1 MLRFIGLRFIGAI
14 GVAFAL
20 SAGPAAMASEAGV
33 TADQIKIGVQLPLTG
48 PASFVGQGAK
58 VGIDAALAEINDH
71 GGVNGRTVAVVYA
84 DDRGTPDGGVAAV
97 RRLVDEEQVLAVFNT
112 ATSTATVSALPFF
125 QQNGVPYLVSFA
137 SDPRVLEK
145 FYPNIYAG
153 ATVSQID
160 GVASY
165 VKYLT
170 ENVGAKSVGMLVC
183 DQAHCTSGAPLLK
196 KGLED
201 AGVAVTMASF
211 NSGDTDFTGQ
221 IRQIRSANPDA
232 VFVYGLA
239 ADGGRIFPQIRRA
252 GIEAP
257 LVSDTSLADLA
268 VVKLAGSSA
277 DGYVTFWLG
286 GKQFLN
292 DKTGAMGQ
300 FFESLDKYGIE
311 QPSNTPNLYT
321 LMAYS
326 DFYVLAE
333 GLRGAGDEPTRAGLI
348 ESFDTNIRDF
358 VAGSGPWDYA
368 ASFGMPRTFTPTDH
382 KGNRV
387 VQPVVYQDGTFKPVG
402 P

>member
-1 MLRFIGLRFIGAI
+1 MLRL
-14 GVAFAL
+14 L
-20 SAGPAAMASEAGV
+20 SAMGLALGLATTCAMAQEAGV
-33 TADQIKIGVQLPLTG
+33 TADQVKIGVQLPLTG

-58 VGIDAALAEINDH
+58 VGIDAAIAEINDN

-112 ATSTATVSALPFF
+112 ATSTATISALPFF

-137 SDPRVLEK
+137 SDPRVLEE
-145 FYPNIYAG
+145 FHPNVYVG
-153 ATVSQID
+153 ATVSQHD
-160 GVASY
+160 GVKSY
-165 VKYLT
+165 TQYLAGT
-170 ENVGAKSVGMLVC
+170 LKAKSVGMLVC

-196 KGLED
+196 AGLEA
-201 AGVAVTMASF
+201 AGLTVTLASF

-221 IRQIRSANPDA
+221 IRQIKSANPDA

-252 GIEAP
+252 GIEVP

-268 VVKLAGSSA
+268 VAKLAGA
-277 DGYVTFWLG
+277 AAEGYVTFWLG
-286 GKQFLN
+286 GRQFLN

-300 FFESLDKYGIE
+300 FFESLSKYGIE
-311 QPSNTPNLYT
+311 QPANTPNLYT

-333 GLRGAGDEPTRAGLI
+333 GIRGAGQEPTRAGILK
-348 ESFDTNIRDF
+348 SLDSMTDF
-358 VAGSGPWDYA
+358 VAGTAPWDYA

-387 VQPVVYQDGTFKPVG
+387 VQAVVYQEGTFKQIEP
-402 P
+402 